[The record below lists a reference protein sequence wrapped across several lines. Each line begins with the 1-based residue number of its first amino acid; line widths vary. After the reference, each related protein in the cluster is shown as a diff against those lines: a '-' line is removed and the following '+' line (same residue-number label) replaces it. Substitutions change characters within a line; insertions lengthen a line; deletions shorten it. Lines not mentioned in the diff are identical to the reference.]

1 MSVPQQ
7 GLCVSDGL
15 NLYGVAA
22 GKRRAGEQHME
33 RYIGVVGIVVLLGIA
48 WVFSTNR
55 RAINYKTVG
64 AGLGL
69 QFVFAVIVLKSSV
82 GRMFFQVMNDVIV
95 KLLSFSDKGAEF
107 VFGTLVSDPS
117 MGFIFAVRVLP
128 TIIFVSSVMGV
139 LYYLGI
145 IQKVVT
151 VFARLMAKV
160 MGTSGAESLSAS
172 ANVFVGQTEAP
183 LVVRPYVARMTRSEL
198 MAIMTGGMATISG
211 GIMAAYVG
219 LLVEYL
225 PKIAGHLLAASIMAA
240 PAGLVMAKILVPETG
255 EPETKGIVKMQLEIT
270 DANVIDAAANGS
282 SVGMNLAINVAACLI
297 AFMAILAMANFLLGY
312 GAGFVGIHDMTFE
325 KIFGWIFTPLAWVM
339 GVPRGEVQQV
349 ASWMGQKTVLNEFV
363 AYLNMATYLKANPG
377 VLSERS
383 LTIASYALCGFA
395 NFLSIAIQI
404 GGIGAMA
411 PERRHDLAK
420 LGLYAL
426 LAASLAGFLSATIAG
441 LLI

>member
-1 MSVPQQ
+1 MSPKII
-7 GLCVSDGL
+7 GFF
-15 NLYGVAA
+15 GVF
-22 GKRRAGEQHME
+22 
-33 RYIGVVGIVVLLGIA
+33 VLLGIA
-48 WVFSTNR
+48 WLASKNR
-55 RAINYKTVG
+55 KAINYKTIV
-64 AGLGL
+64 AGLLL
-69 QFVFAVIVLKSSV
+69 QFTFAVIVLKLPI
-82 GRMFFQVMNDVIV
+82 GRYFFATMNDIIV

-107 VFGTLVSDPS
+107 VFGTLVSNPS

-128 TIIFVSSVMGV
+128 TIIFVSSIMAV

-145 IQKVVT
+145 MQKVV
-151 VFARLMAKV
+151 VFFARIMAKL

-172 ANVFVGQTEAP
+172 ANIFVGQTEAP
-183 LVVRPYVARMTRSEL
+183 LVVRPYVASMTQSEL

-219 LLVEYL
+219 LLVDSI
-225 PKIAGHLLAASIMAA
+225 PSIAGHLLAASIMAA
-240 PAGLVMAKILVPETG
+240 PAGLVMAKIIVPETE
-255 EPETKGIVKMQLEIT
+255 EPETKGVVKLQLEIN

-282 SVGMNLAINVAACLI
+282 SVGMQLAINVAACLI
-297 AFMAILAMANFLLGY
+297 AFMAILAMANFMLGY
-312 GAGFVGIHDMTFE
+312 GAGYVGIEGLTFE

-339 GVPRGEVQQV
+339 GVPSNEVQQV

-377 VLSERS
+377 VMSERS
-383 LTIASYALCGFA
+383 VAMASYALCGFA

-426 LAASLAGFLSATIAG
+426 LASSLAGFLSATIAG
-441 LLI
+441 LLL

>member
-1 MSVPQQ
+1 MSP
-7 GLCVSDGL
+7 
-15 NLYGVAA
+15 
-22 GKRRAGEQHME
+22 KI
-33 RYIGVVGIVVLLGIA
+33 IGFLGIFVLLGIA
-48 WVFSTNR
+48 FVFSKNR
-55 RAINYKTVG
+55 KAINYKTII
-64 AGLGL
+64 AGLLL
-69 QFVFAVIVLKSSV
+69 QITFAIIVLKLPI
-82 GRMFFQVMNDVIV
+82 GRYFFSVMNDIIV

-107 VFGTLVSDPS
+107 VFGSLVSNPS

-128 TIIFVSSVMGV
+128 TIIFVSSIMAV

-145 IQKVVT
+145 MQKVVLF
-151 VFARLMAKV
+151 FAKIMAKL

-172 ANVFVGQTEAP
+172 ANIFVGQTEAP
-183 LVVRPYVARMTRSEL
+183 LVVRPYVASMTQSEL

-219 LLVEYL
+219 LLVESI
-225 PKIAGHLLAASIMAA
+225 PTIAGHLLAASIMAA
-240 PAGLVMAKILVPETG
+240 PAGLVMAKILVPETE
-255 EPETKGIVKMQLEIT
+255 EPETKGIVKLQLEIT

-282 SVGMNLAINVAACLI
+282 SVGMQLAINVAACLV

-312 GAGFVGIHDMTFE
+312 GAGFVGIEGLTFE

-339 GVPRGEVQQV
+339 GVPSGEVQQV

-377 VLSERS
+377 VMSERS
-383 LTIASYALCGFA
+383 VAMASYALCGFA

-426 LAASLAGFLSATIAG
+426 LASSLAGFLSATIAG
-441 LLI
+441 ILI

>member
-1 MSVPQQ
+1 M
-7 GLCVSDGL
+7 
-15 NLYGVAA
+15 
-22 GKRRAGEQHME
+22 
-33 RYIGVVGIVVLLGIA
+33 IGFLGIFVLLGIA
-48 WVFSTNR
+48 WSFSKNR
-55 RAINYKTVG
+55 KAINYKTVA
-64 AGLGL
+64 AGLLL
-69 QFVFAVIVLKSSV
+69 QITFAVIVLKLPW
-82 GRMFFQVMNDVIV
+82 GRYFFQVMNDVIV

-107 VFGTLVSDPS
+107 VFGSLVTNPS

-128 TIIFVSSVMGV
+128 TIIFISSIMAV

-145 IQKVVT
+145 MQKVVL
-151 VFARLMAKV
+151 VFAKIMSRL

-172 ANVFVGQTEAP
+172 ANIFVGQTEAP
-183 LVVRPYVARMTRSEL
+183 LVVRPYVARMTQSEL

-219 LLVEYL
+219 LLVDAI
-225 PKIAGHLLAASIMAA
+225 PSIAGHLLAASIMAA
-240 PAGLVMAKILVPETG
+240 PAGLVMAKIIVPETE
-255 EPETKGIVKMQLEIT
+255 EPETKGVVKMKLEIT

-282 SVGMNLAINVAACLI
+282 TVGMQLAINVTACLV

-312 GAGFVGIHDMTFE
+312 GASFFGIYGLTLE
-325 KIFGWIFTPLAWVM
+325 RIFGWLFTPLAWVM
-339 GVPRGEVQQV
+339 GVPSGEVQQV

-363 AYLNMATYLKANPG
+363 AYLNMSVFLKANPG
-377 VLSERS
+377 VMSERS
-383 LTIASYALCGFA
+383 VAIASYALCGFA

-426 LAASLAGFLSATIAG
+426 LASSLAGFLSATIAG
-441 LLI
+441 ILL

>member
-1 MSVPQQ
+1 MSPKII
-7 GLCVSDGL
+7 GFF
-15 NLYGVAA
+15 GVF
-22 GKRRAGEQHME
+22 
-33 RYIGVVGIVVLLGIA
+33 VLLGIA
-48 WVFSTNR
+48 WLASKNR
-55 RAINYKTVG
+55 RAINYKTIG
-64 AGLGL
+64 AGLL
-69 QFVFAVIVLKSSV
+69 IQITFAIIVLKLPI
-82 GRMFFQVMNDVIV
+82 GRYFFSTMNDVIV

-107 VFGTLVSDPS
+107 VFGTLVSNPS

-128 TIIFVSSVMGV
+128 TIIFVSSIMAV

-145 IQKVVT
+145 MQKVV
-151 VFARLMAKV
+151 VFFAKIMARL

-172 ANVFVGQTEAP
+172 ANIFVGQTEAP
-183 LVVRPYVARMTRSEL
+183 LVVRPYVASMTQSEL

-219 LLVEYL
+219 LLVDSI
-225 PKIAGHLLAASIMAA
+225 PTIAGHLLAASIMAA
-240 PAGLVMAKILVPETG
+240 PAGLVMAKIIVPETE
-255 EPETKGIVKMQLEIT
+255 EPETKGIVKLQLEIN

-282 SVGMNLAINVAACLI
+282 SVGMQLAINVAACLI

-312 GAGFVGIHDMTFE
+312 GAGFVGIEGMTFE

-339 GVPRGEVQQV
+339 GVPSNEVQQV

-377 VLSERS
+377 VMSERS
-383 LTIASYALCGFA
+383 VAMASYALCGFA

-426 LAASLAGFLSATIAG
+426 LASSLAGFLSATIAG

>member
-1 MSVPQQ
+1 MSPKII
-7 GLCVSDGL
+7 GFF
-15 NLYGVAA
+15 GVF
-22 GKRRAGEQHME
+22 
-33 RYIGVVGIVVLLGIA
+33 VLLGIA
-48 WVFSTNR
+48 WLASKNR
-55 RAINYKTVG
+55 RAINYKTIG
-64 AGLGL
+64 AGLLL
-69 QFVFAVIVLKSSV
+69 QFTFAVIVLKLPI
-82 GRMFFQVMNDVIV
+82 GRYFFATMNDVIV

-107 VFGTLVSDPS
+107 VFGSLVSNPS

-128 TIIFVSSVMGV
+128 TIIFVSSIMAV

-145 IQKVVT
+145 MQKVVLF
-151 VFARLMAKV
+151 FAKIMAKL

-172 ANVFVGQTEAP
+172 ANIFVGQTEAP
-183 LVVRPYVARMTRSEL
+183 LVVRPYVASMTQSEL

-219 LLVEYL
+219 LLVDSI
-225 PKIAGHLLAASIMAA
+225 PSIAGHLLAASIMAA
-240 PAGLVMAKILVPETG
+240 PAGLVMAKIIVPETE
-255 EPETKGIVKMQLEIT
+255 EPETKGIVKLQLEIN

-282 SVGMNLAINVAACLI
+282 SVGMQLAINVAACLI

-312 GAGFVGIHDMTFE
+312 GAGYVGIEGLTFE

-339 GVPRGEVQQV
+339 GVPSNEVQQV

-377 VLSERS
+377 VMSERS
-383 LTIASYALCGFA
+383 VAMASYALCGFA

-426 LAASLAGFLSATIAG
+426 LASSLAGFLSATIAG

>member
-1 MSVPQQ
+1 MSPKII
-7 GLCVSDGL
+7 GFF
-15 NLYGVAA
+15 GVF
-22 GKRRAGEQHME
+22 
-33 RYIGVVGIVVLLGIA
+33 VLLGIA
-48 WVFSTNR
+48 WLASKNR
-55 RAINYKTVG
+55 RAINYKTIG
-64 AGLGL
+64 AGLL
-69 QFVFAVIVLKSSV
+69 IQITFAVIVLKLPI
-82 GRMFFQVMNDVIV
+82 GRYFFATMNDVIV

-107 VFGTLVSDPS
+107 VFGTLVSNPS

-128 TIIFVSSVMGV
+128 TIIFVSSIMAV

-145 IQKVVT
+145 MQKVV
-151 VFARLMAKV
+151 VFFAKIMARL

-172 ANVFVGQTEAP
+172 ANIFVGQTEAP
-183 LVVRPYVARMTRSEL
+183 LVVRPYVASMTQSEL

-219 LLVEYL
+219 LLVDSI
-225 PKIAGHLLAASIMAA
+225 PTIAGHLLAASIMAA
-240 PAGLVMAKILVPETG
+240 PAGLVMAKILVPETE
-255 EPETKGIVKMQLEIT
+255 EPATKGIVKLQLEIN

-282 SVGMNLAINVAACLI
+282 SVGMQLAINVAACLI

-312 GAGFVGIHDMTFE
+312 GAGFVGIEGLTFE
-325 KIFGWIFTPLAWVM
+325 KIFGWVFTPLAWVM
-339 GVPRGEVQQV
+339 GVPSHEVPQV

-377 VLSERS
+377 VMSERS
-383 LTIASYALCGFA
+383 VAMASYALCGFA

-426 LAASLAGFLSATIAG
+426 LASSLAGFLSATIAG

>member
-1 MSVPQQ
+1 MSP
-7 GLCVSDGL
+7 
-15 NLYGVAA
+15 
-22 GKRRAGEQHME
+22 KI
-33 RYIGVVGIVVLLGIA
+33 IGFLGIFVLLGIA
-48 WVFSTNR
+48 FVFSKNR
-55 RAINYKTVG
+55 KAINYKTII
-64 AGLGL
+64 AGLLL
-69 QFVFAVIVLKSSV
+69 QITFAIIVLKLPI
-82 GRMFFQVMNDVIV
+82 GRYFFSVMNDIIV

-107 VFGTLVSDPS
+107 VFGSLVSNPS

-128 TIIFVSSVMGV
+128 TIIFVSSIMAV

-145 IQKVVT
+145 MQKVVLF
-151 VFARLMAKV
+151 FARIMAKL

-172 ANVFVGQTEAP
+172 ANIFVGQTEAP
-183 LVVRPYVARMTRSEL
+183 LVVRPYVASMTQSEL

-219 LLVEYL
+219 LLVESI
-225 PKIAGHLLAASIMAA
+225 PNIAGHLLAASIMAA
-240 PAGLVMAKILVPETG
+240 PAGLVMAKILVPETE
-255 EPETKGIVKMQLEIT
+255 EPETKGIVKLQLEIT

-282 SVGMNLAINVAACLI
+282 SVGMQLAINVAACLV
-297 AFMAILAMANFLLGY
+297 AFMAILAMANYLLGL
-312 GAGFVGIHDMTFE
+312 GAGYAGIQGMTFE
-325 KIFGWIFTPLAWVM
+325 RIFGWIFTPLAWVM
-339 GVPRGEVQQV
+339 GVPSHEVPQV

-377 VLSERS
+377 VMSERS
-383 LTIASYALCGFA
+383 VAMASYALCGFA

-426 LAASLAGFLSATIAG
+426 LASSLAGFLSATIAG
-441 LLI
+441 ILI